1 MTSLC
6 TVGSLFILRS
16 SYKRNPAVSK
26 AKKGQDKGLVA
37 AVIILAILLL
47 TVIAALIFVAVLY
60 KQKGRNAKPPICF
73 KSFYTTCNN
82 LYLVAPSTTTA
93 ESNATIII
101 DFSVERLDMTY
112 ASDMG
117 DPELPEFGKTCNMFC
132 EMVSDINYVDFYLD
146 KLFPVTYIR

>member
-1 MTSLC
+1 MDVITYPHSPYNYP
-6 TVGSLFILRS
+6 GYSSANYGNANQS

-60 KQKGRNAKPPICF
+60 KQK
-73 KSFYTTCNN
+73 
-82 LYLVAPSTTTA
+82 VAPSTTTA

-101 DFSVERLDMTY
+101 DFSVKRLDMTY

-117 DPELPEFGKTCNMFC
+117 DPESSKFGETCNTFC